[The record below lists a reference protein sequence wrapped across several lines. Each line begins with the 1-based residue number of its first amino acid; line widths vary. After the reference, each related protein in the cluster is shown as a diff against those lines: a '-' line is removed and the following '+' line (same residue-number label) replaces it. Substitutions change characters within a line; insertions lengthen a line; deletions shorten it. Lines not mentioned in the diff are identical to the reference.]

1 MAGEEKKAR
10 WVSHIDIRSDKT
22 YMLFSVL
29 SDGKTH
35 SANELSFYI
44 EERSRQVYP
53 RLKPYKKILEITRV
67 GRVNYYQIKNEIVNV
82 VKNALNIRR
91 SLFKAIN
98 WVKKVLLDMNYKLSD
113 EALKIIVFL
122 INFYKNTKKK
132 WLEADKGNNLNVAE
146 VIAKATKLDYET
158 VANELRSLIS
168 YGIIV
173 PYPDSKRVEKLR
185 ITETVLEM
193 IP

>member
-1 MAGEEKKAR
+1 M
-10 WVSHIDIRSDKT
+10 IDIRSDKS

-44 EERSRQVYP
+44 EEKSRQIYP
-53 RLKPYKKILEITRV
+53 RLKPYRKILEITRV
-67 GRVNYYQIKNEIVNV
+67 GRINYYQIKNEIINV

-98 WVKKVLLDMNYKLSD
+98 WVKKVLSDMNYKLND

-122 INFYKNTKKK
+122 INFYKNTKKR

-146 VIAKATKLDYET
+146 IIARATKLDYET
-158 VANELRSLIS
+158 VASELRSLIA

-173 PYPDSKRVEKLR
+173 PYPDSKRIEKLR
-185 ITETVLEM
+185 VTETVLKM

>member
-98 WVKKVLLDMNYKLSD
+98 WVKKVLLDM
-113 EALKIIVFL
+113 
-122 INFYKNTKKK
+122 
-132 WLEADKGNNLNVAE
+132 
-146 VIAKATKLDYET
+146 
-158 VANELRSLIS
+158 
-168 YGIIV
+168 
-173 PYPDSKRVEKLR
+173 
-185 ITETVLEM
+185 
-193 IP
+193 